1 MMGIIRFTIWVHRG
15 ADSVFGAS
23 SSPLNRDG
31 VIVTF
36 DDEGRARGE
45 CARLNAGSADP
56 SRYSVETTLT
66 VFNPSSLLGT
76 MQ

>member
-15 ADSVFGAS
+15 AGGVFAAS
-23 SSPLNRDG
+23 SSPVNRDG
-31 VIVTF
+31 VILTF
-36 DDEGRARGE
+36 DDEGRARAE

-56 SRYSVETTLT
+56 SRYSVETKLT
-66 VFNPSSLLGT
+66 VLNPTSLLGT